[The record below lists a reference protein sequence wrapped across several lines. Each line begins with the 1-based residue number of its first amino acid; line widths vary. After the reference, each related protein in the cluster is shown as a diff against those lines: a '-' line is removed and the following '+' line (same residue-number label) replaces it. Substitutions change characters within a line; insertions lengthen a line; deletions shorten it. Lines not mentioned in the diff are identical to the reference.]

1 MCLASYTRILIYGIW
16 ILGHCYCR
24 GSVTGLCSTVG
35 RVGGIYALCLDGLR
49 TYWQPLPFI
58 LIGAQAVVAGVVAL
72 GLPETVGYVI
82 ILYKKE
88 KDVKDEMKYCTYCK
102 LNYCSRLKMIV
113 TKMDS

>member
-1 MCLASYTRILIYGIW
+1 M
-16 ILGHCYCR
+16 
-24 GSVTGLCSTVG
+24 G

-82 ILYKKE
+82 LSLYKKK
-88 KDVKDEMKYCTYCK
+88 KDVQDEMKYYTYCK
-102 LNYCSRLKMIV
+102 LNYCSRKMIV
-113 TKMDS
+113 RQMDS